1 MLKKMLYTLAFLGA
15 LGTTV
20 AVAANNSKGPLV
32 SEMKAFV
39 VKQNQQGKETLK
51 SSKTAEPGQVIEY
64 QLVYKNTGKKDLS
77 GLAVTGPI
85 PSNTKYLGKSASTKI
100 PSNFLVSIDGGK
112 TYEKTPVT
120 RQVKNKAG
128 KMETV
133 VVPAEKYTHLR
144 WRVRNSLKAGGK
156 QIYTYRV
163 KVK

>member
-1 MLKKMLYTLAFLGA
+1 MLKKMLFTLAFIGA
-15 LGTTV
+15 LGTTA
-20 AVAANNSKGPLV
+20 AVTANQSKGPLV

-39 VKQNQQGKETLK
+39 VNQNQQGKEVLK
-51 SSKTAEPGQVIEY
+51 SSKMAEPGQTIEY
-64 QLVYKNTGKKDLS
+64 QLEYKNTGGKALS

-85 PSNTKYLGKSASTKI
+85 PSNTRYMDKSAKTKI
-100 PSNFLVSIDGGK
+100 PANFLVSIDGGK

-120 RQVKNKAG
+120 RQVKNNAG

-144 WRVRNSLKAGGK
+144 WRVRDSLKAGGK
-156 QIYTYRV
+156 QVYTYRV

>member
-1 MLKKMLYTLAFLGA
+1 MLKKMLFTLTFLGA

-20 AVAANNSKGPLV
+20 AVAAKQSQGPLV
-32 SEMKAFV
+32 SEMMAFV
-39 VKQNQQGKETLK
+39 VKTNQQGKEVLK
-51 SSKTAEPGQVIEY
+51 SSKLAEPGQVIEY
-64 QLVYKNTGKKDLS
+64 QLVYKNTGQKALS

-85 PSNTKYLGKSASTKI
+85 PGNTSYLGKTASTQI

-120 RQVKNKAG
+120 RQVKNNAG

-133 VVPAEKYTHLR
+133 VVAAEKYTHLR
-144 WRVRNSLKAGGK
+144 WRVSNSLKAGGK
-156 QIYTYRV
+156 QLYTYRV